1 VEIFWIARSYARAQM
16 AFLSFFILLPIP
28 KYVLVPLILE
38 DVRKEFTGGY
48 QGRGWRGDVKQM
60 LLDISKIKR
69 LGWKPKYRSAEAV
82 RLAVRDAMLDHCVS

>member
-1 VEIFWIARSYARAQM
+1 M
-16 AFLSFFILLPIP
+16 
-28 KYVLVPLILE
+28 LVPLILE